1 MHIVRLTGDDWQWE
15 REMRL
20 AALCEAS
27 WAFGST
33 LDQALAMTEADWRYR
48 IVFQHRLLAVAEDGT
63 GLGMAGWL
71 RAEAP
76 YPPCALLIGMWVE
89 PSARGT
95 GAGDALVQTVIAD
108 CAAAGEPGLYLQVG
122 TGNTPARRLYTRNG
136 FVPVL
141 PKDDPLPRVDNEMT
155 MHREIPAATSPW
167 RDGAAD
173 DG

>member
-1 MHIVRLTGDDWQWE
+1 MEILTPMHVVRLTGDDWQWE

-20 AALCEAS
+20 AALRDAP

-33 LDQALAMTEADWRYR
+33 LDMALAMTEADWRYR
-48 IVFQHRLLAVAEDGT
+48 IAFQHRLLAVAGDGT

-76 YPPCALLIGMWVE
+76 YPPCPLLVGMWVE

-108 CAAAGEPGLYLQVG
+108 CTAAGEPRLFLQV
-122 TGNTPARRLYTRNG
+122 NTDNIAAQRLYARNG
-136 FVPVL
+136 FVPI
-141 PKDDPLPRVDNEMT
+141 PPDGDPLPTEHDEIT
-155 MHREIPAATSPW
+155 MCRQTLNGPMP
-167 RDGAAD
+167 RG
-173 DG
+173 